1 MNMQNHENVHSMLPF
16 WPSLS
21 VQQQKQLE
29 ARFLYKS
36 YGAGKPII
44 FSDEKKDG
52 MLIILKGIV
61 RVYMLSGLG
70 REITVL
76 VLRPGDVFNILTA
89 DIAREGDIQ
98 PQLQSMNDAAIAYIK
113 RAELEQIAYGSRAV
127 AEYILNTSA
136 RNAQD
141 ILNNISE
148 YLFNPLRAN
157 IVSLLLKTSLQQ
169 KCDCAAIT
177 HETIANHLGTTRE
190 VVSREIIY
198 LRKKGLISS
207 GRGKITL
214 LDKDGLLMLAKHAGS
229 P

>member
-1 MNMQNHENVHSMLPF
+1 MNNSKNIHDILPF

-21 VQQQKQLE
+21 QQQQRQLE
-29 ARFLYKS
+29 SRFLYKS
-36 YGAGKPII
+36 YKAGESIT
-44 FSDEKKDG
+44 FSDDKKDG
-52 MLIILKGIV
+52 MLIILRGIV
-61 RVYMLSGLG
+61 RVYMLSGIG

-76 VLRPGDVFNILTA
+76 VLRSGDVFNILTA
-89 DIAREGDIQ
+89 DSAREGDIL
-98 PQLQSMNDAAIAYIK
+98 PQLQSMNDTSIAYIK
-113 RAELEQIAYGSRAV
+113 RTELEQIAYGNQAT
-127 AEYILNTSA
+127 AAYILNASA

-141 ILNNISE
+141 ILNNISD
-148 YLFNPLRAN
+148 YLFRPLRAN
-157 IVSLLLKTSLQQ
+157 IANLLLKTCVQQ

-214 LDKDGLLMLAKHAGS
+214 LDKDGLLMIVKHTGN